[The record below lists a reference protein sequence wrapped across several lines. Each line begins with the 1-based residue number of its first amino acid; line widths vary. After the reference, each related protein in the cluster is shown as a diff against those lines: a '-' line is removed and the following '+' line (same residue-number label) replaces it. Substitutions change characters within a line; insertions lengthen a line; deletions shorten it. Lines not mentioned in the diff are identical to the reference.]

1 MSAELPPDI
10 HVIEGDGSTRYILP
24 RPALGLAHMVG
35 GILFVFGL
43 FPIAMGAWFLNKE
56 LRDLGP
62 APPGPG
68 RIGLVV
74 FLACPSCF
82 ILIGALLSLLGVWLL
97 AGHSEIVLTADEI
110 GSAFRLGPIA
120 WRGRRQ
126 RRLVRRLVVERAS
139 RGTGPGAELASLSAE
154 TDAGRPLL
162 LAFFQSPDWLTPLAD
177 DLARRWDTPD
187 NPLPVVQRATGQ
199 AASRRWR
206 SDRPP
211 EGQRPTP
218 SWFLYV
224 WGTGFFAGGVLCF
237 ILILQALVRGDP
249 DGSLQGA
256 YPWKCLW
263 ILFPSPFI
271 IPGALALLHVFRR
284 RKTVGLSPEQLKAV
298 EAKTPAGPAPEVEY
312 PTVPAVDH
320 APGAELPVRLTQ
332 NVIPGWGVAVWLGL
346 VLLCSGVPTTLGG
359 FALQVFRAGHE
370 DYGALL
376 GFFTLF
382 FGAIWLCLTGAFV
395 KEFRLWRL
403 GYPVVEVSA
412 VPLYCGDTG
421 EVVVTLSGPA
431 TLPRLRIA
439 VLCEEEVS
447 FSEGDDTRKET
458 RRVYDRELASH
469 ESFAIERGESFR
481 VRGTFD
487 IPPGAM
493 HSFSAGHHEVRW
505 LVRVEGDAQG
515 LFRLPFKH
523 DYRLAVLP
531 RREPGG
537 TI

>member
-10 HVIEGDGSTRYILP
+10 RVVEADGSTRYILP
-24 RPALGLAHMVG
+24 RPALGMSLMMG

-43 FPIAMGAWFLNKE
+43 FPIGMGAWFLNKE
-56 LRDLGP
+56 LHDVGP
-62 APPGPG
+62 APGPA

-82 ILIGALLSLLGVWLL
+82 ILIGGLLSLLGVWLL

-110 GSAFRLGPIA
+110 VSAFRLGPIA

-139 RGTGPGAELASLSAE
+139 RGTGPGAELASLFAE

-162 LAFFQSPDWLTPLAD
+162 LAFFYSPDWLTPLAD
-177 DLARRWDTPD
+177 DLARRWDTLD
-187 NPLPVVQRATGQ
+187 NPLPVLQRATGQ

-206 SDRPP
+206 RDRPP
-211 EGQRPTP
+211 EGQRPMP
-218 SWFLYV
+218 SWSLFV
-224 WGTGFFAGGVLCF
+224 WGSVFFGVGVF
-237 ILILQALVRGDP
+237 FFVLILQALLRGDAG
-249 DGSLQGA
+249 DNLQGA

-263 ILFPSPFI
+263 ILFPIAFI
-271 IPGALALLHVFRR
+271 VPGALALLHLFRR
-284 RKTVGLSPEQLKAV
+284 RKTAGLSPEQLRAG
-298 EAKTPAGPAPEVEY
+298 EAKAPPGVTPEAEY
-312 PTVPAVDH
+312 PTVPTVDH
-320 APGAELPVRLTQ
+320 APGAELPVRLAQ
-332 NVIPGWGVAVWLGL
+332 NDIPGWGVAVWLGL

-382 FGAIWLCLTGAFV
+382 FGAIWLCLTGAFL
-395 KEFRLWRL
+395 KAYRLWRL

-421 EVVVTLSGPA
+421 EVIVTLTGPA
-431 TLPRLRIA
+431 TLPQLRIA
-439 VLCEEEVS
+439 VLCEEEVT
-447 FSEGDDTRKET
+447 FAEGDDTRKET
-458 RRVYDRELASH
+458 RRVYDRELVSR
-469 ESFAIERGESFR
+469 ENFAIERGDPFR

-505 LVRVEGDAQG
+505 VVRVEGDAQG

-523 DYRLAVLP
+523 DYRLAVRP
-531 RREPGG
+531 RREPERA
-537 TI
+537 T